1 MVRHRWAL
9 LRLVLFVGLLS
20 GCSQTPNLQNS
31 VGLNAIRNAKAVPIN
46 VAQALAIDAQSEG
59 ITLSVQ
65 ATLNTYTI
73 PAVDFYG
80 SPLVYINITAPEVIK
95 DPWSFAA
102 TLDGKE
108 WPQETPSS
116 WGITITG
123 ATELSAPVSMIETG
137 LGSLLN
143 HYKTVRAMGGPSQF
157 SKVVAVL
164 SSGFLLQDKSG
175 NYWDPTTQAKVA
187 PEVLAYYKQRYDE
200 IMQDVSSAGYA
211 DMMAREWKRTGL
223 GVDAVKSY
231 TQPDGNLDVSAYAAR
246 LRPTATYRYTGNFN
260 NPEYQRDTVLGRNGG
275 AQYPSEYGRSGQK
288 WQIWNC
294 DGFGPYSRDTF
305 GCGPGAFAALLDFH
319 FTYKGRTVMLS
330 HRTKHTR
337 TRLYQTITQPV
348 SSDGNEPLLTHYLG
362 TCWFGGNGATSAS
375 GLLSGMEK
383 FIRYHGEGFH
393 VRGSWPR
400 GLWIPGNVGP
410 KLDLLL
416 FARGLNIPAL
426 VEYPSGGGQIH
437 YSIARSFK
445 AEQAGSGLYVTPG
458 NYPNILVNMGDS
470 LNGETGIFTIY

>member
-1 MVRHRWAL
+1 M
-9 LRLVLFVGLLS
+9 LFVGLLS
-20 GCSQTPNLQNS
+20 GCSQTADPQNPG
-31 VGLNAIRNAKAVPIN
+31 GLNAIRDAKIIPVN
-46 VAQALAIDAQSEG
+46 VAQALAVDAHADG
-59 ITLSVQ
+59 ISLSAQ

-73 PAVDFYG
+73 MAVDFYG
-80 SPLVYINITAPEVIK
+80 SPLVYINITAPEAIK

-108 WPQETPSS
+108 WPQETPSN

-143 HYKTVRAMGGPSQF
+143 YYKTLKAMGGPSQF
-157 SKVVAVL
+157 SKIVAVL

-175 NYWDPTTQAKVA
+175 YYWDPTTQAKVT
-187 PEVLAYYKQRYDE
+187 PEVLAYYKKRYDE
-200 IMQDVSSAGYA
+200 LLQDVSTARYA
-211 DMMAREWKRTGL
+211 DSIAQEWKRSGL
-223 GVDAVKSY
+223 NVSTVAPY
-231 TQPDGNLDVSAYAAR
+231 TQPDGNLNVSAYASR
-246 LRPTATYRYTGNFN
+246 LKPTATYRYTGSFN
-260 NPEYQRDTVLGRNGG
+260 NPEYQKSTVLGRNGG

-288 WQIWNC
+288 WKLWNC
-294 DGFGPYSRDTF
+294 DGFGTYSRDTF

-319 FTYKGRTVMLS
+319 YTYKGRAVLGITRAQYNRTTMLNS
-330 HRTKHTR
+330 
-337 TRLYQTITQPV
+337 ITQPV
-348 SSDGNEPLLTHYLG
+348 SGDGGGEPLLTYHLG

-375 GLLSGMEK
+375 GLLTGMEN
-383 FIRYHGEGFH
+383 FVRLHAPSFN
-393 VRGSWPR
+393 VRGKWSR
-400 GLWIPGNVGP
+400 GLYIPGNVGP

-445 AEQAGSGLYVTPG
+445 AEQAGSGLYVTPE
-458 NYPNILVNMGDS
+458 NHPNILVNMGDS